1 MTSKSTTATPD
12 AAETD
17 ALTPDETTD
26 QTVALP
32 EGPKPTFADFGVHP
46 DIVASLADA
55 GIIHPFPIQSMTLEV
70 ALGGHD
76 IIGQAKTGTGKT
88 LGFGIPMIQNVIS
101 PKDEA
106 FATLATAGK
115 PQALAV
121 APTREL
127 AVQVSGDLEHAGK
140 TRGVRVVT
148 IYGGR
153 AFEPQIAALQQGVE
167 IVVGTPGRLLDLAKQ
182 GYLDLSYVKS
192 VVLDEAD
199 EMLDLGFLPDIE
211 KLLAQTPASRQTML
225 FSATMPGAIVAL
237 ARRYMSQPTHIRAMG
252 AEQDGH
258 TVKAVEQFVYRAHAM
273 DKVEMLARMLQAKDR
288 GLTLIFS
295 RTKRTAAK
303 VADELAERGFAAAAI
318 HGDLGQ
324 GAREQAMRAFRNGKV
339 DVLVATDV
347 AARGIDVDNVTHV
360 INYQCPEDDKT
371 YLHRIGRTARAGN
384 TGVAVTFVDWDD
396 LHRWG
401 MINKTLDLGI
411 PEAAETYSSS
421 EHFFKEMRIP
431 ANATGRLPKANR
443 TREGLGA
450 EKVEDLGET
459 GKNHRGPPE
468 HGRSSAGRGG
478 TSGGRSGGS
487 SSRGTR
493 SSEGRERPSADR
505 SKNADRPKADRP
517 NSSDD
522 AKPRRSRNR
531 RRTHN
536 GQGDAAGS
544 GASTI

>member
-1 MTSKSTTATPD
+1 MTTKESTTAPD
-12 AAETD
+12 AVET
-17 ALTPDETTD
+17 PVVTTK
-26 QTVALP
+26 P
-32 EGPKPTFADFGVHP
+32 EATFADFDVHP
-46 DIVASLADA
+46 DIVASLAEA
-55 GIIHPFPIQSMTLEV
+55 GIIHPFPIQSMTLAV

-88 LGFGIPMIQNVIS
+88 LGFGIPMIQRVIS
-101 PKDEA
+101 PKDDE
-106 FATLATAGK
+106 FATLKSAGK

-127 AVQVSGDLEHAGK
+127 AVQVSGDLERAGK
-140 TRGVRVVT
+140 ARGVRVLT

-153 AFEPQIAALQQGVE
+153 AFEPQIQGLQRGVE
-167 IVVGTPGRLLDLAKQ
+167 IVVGTPGRLIDLAKQ
-182 GYLDLSYVKS
+182 GHLDLSHVKS

-211 KLLAQTPASRQTML
+211 KILAMTPASRQTML

-237 ARRYMSQPTHIRAMG
+237 ARRYMTQPTHIRAMG
-252 AEQDGH
+252 EDQDSQ
-258 TVKAVEQFVYRAHAM
+258 TVTAVEQFVYRAHAM

-303 VADELAERGFAAAAI
+303 VADDLAERGFAAAAI

-396 LHRWG
+396 LHRWS

-421 EHFFKEMRIP
+421 AHFYKEMNIP
-431 ANATGRLPKANR
+431 ASATGRLPKSSR
-443 TREGLGA
+443 TRQGLAA

-459 GKNHRGPPE
+459 GKQHRDGPPQR
-468 HGRSSAGRGG
+468 GRSSAGYKGG
-478 TSGGRSGGS
+478 THSGGP
-487 SSRGTR
+487 SSRGTH
-493 SSEGRERPSADR
+493 SAEGRERPASDR
-505 SKNADRPKADRP
+505 PKNADRPKVV
-517 NSSDD
+517 DD
-522 AKPRRSRNR
+522 TKPRRSRNR
-531 RRTHN
+531 RRTRG
-536 GQGDAAGS
+536 GQGDSAGAGAAS
-544 GASTI
+544 A

>member
-1 MTSKSTTATPD
+1 MTSEVTTSGPD
-12 AAETD
+12 AGQKAV
-17 ALTPDETTD
+17 TPA
-26 QTVALP
+26 VP
-32 EGPKPTFADFGVHP
+32 EPTFADFDVHP
-46 DIVASLADA
+46 DIVASLAEA
-55 GIIHPFPIQSMTLEV
+55 GIIHPFPIQSMTLAV
-70 ALGGHD
+70 ALSGHD

-88 LGFGIPMIQNVIS
+88 LGFGIPMIQRVIS
-101 PKDEA
+101 PKDAE
-106 FATLATAGK
+106 FATLKNAGK

-127 AVQVSGDLEHAGK
+127 AVQVSGDLERAGK
-140 TRGVRVVT
+140 ERGVRVLT

-153 AFEPQIAALQQGVE
+153 AFEPQIQGLQRGVE
-167 IVVGTPGRLLDLAKQ
+167 IVVGTPGRLIDLAKQ
-182 GYLDLSYVKS
+182 GHLDLSHVQS

-211 KLLAQTPASRQTML
+211 KILAMTPASRQTML
-225 FSATMPGAIVAL
+225 FSATMPGAIIAL
-237 ARRYMSQPTHIRAMG
+237 ARRYMTQPTHIRAMG
-252 AEQDGH
+252 EDQDSL
-258 TVKAVEQFVYRAHAM
+258 TVKSVEQYVYRAHAM

-288 GLTLIFS
+288 GRTLIFS

-303 VADELAERGFAAAAI
+303 VADDLAERGFAAAAI

-396 LHRWG
+396 LHRWT
-401 MINKTLDLGI
+401 MINKALDLGI

-421 EHFFKEMRIP
+421 EHLYKEMNIP
-431 ANATGRLPKANR
+431 TGATGRLPKSSR
-443 TREGLGA
+443 TRQGLAA

-459 GKNHRGPPE
+459 GKQHRGGPPQ
-468 HGRSSAGRGG
+468 HSRSSAGHNGNSHAGG
-478 TSGGRSGGS
+478 P
-487 SSRGTR
+487 SSRGTH
-493 SSEGRERPSADR
+493 SAESRERPS
-505 SKNADRPKADRP
+505 NDRPKNIDRP
-517 NSSDD
+517 KVVGDT
-522 AKPRRSRNR
+522 KPHRSRNR
-531 RRTHN
+531 RRTHG
-536 GQGDAAGS
+536 GQGGSAGAGAAS
-544 GASTI
+544 S